1 MFNLLNNNY
10 IHRCK
15 NCAKLLGFINYICA
29 EIPIN
34 TMSKVS
40 IVEVKSSDELKKF
53 VKFPMELYKNNPYY
67 VPSFIKD
74 EINVWNP
81 KENPALSYS
90 EAKQYIAY
98 KDNKVVG
105 RIAAIINHKEEKE
118 LGIKKVRFGWID
130 FIDDTEVSKALIDT
144 VTQFAKSNNI
154 DTIEGP
160 MGFTNLDKAGMLTFG
175 FDKIAT
181 MIGIYNHE
189 YYHHHIENLGLVKEK
204 EWVEFE
210 MNFPKI
216 LPQKVE
222 KFSKL
227 IAEKYKLRVLK
238 FKNKE
243 EILPYINPMFELLD
257 ETYKHLST
265 YTPISAEQ
273 IKTYKDK
280 FFPLIAKNY
289 VICVVD
295 ENDQLVSFAITMPSY
310 SKALQKAKGKLLP
323 FGWWHFLQAEKK
335 NDRANFYLIG
345 IHPEYQRRGV
355 TAIIFKEIYERF
367 TSMGIEFAETNPEL
381 EENKSVQVLWQD
393 YNPVNH
399 KRRRT
404 YTLKF

>member
-1 MFNLLNNNY
+1 
-10 IHRCK
+10 
-15 NCAKLLGFINYICA
+15 
-29 EIPIN
+29 
-34 TMSKVS
+34 MSAVS
-40 IVEVKSSDELKKF
+40 ILEVKTSNELKQF

-74 EINVWNP
+74 EIKVWDP
-81 KENPALSYS
+81 KENPALHYS
-90 EAKQYIAY
+90 QAKQFLAKKEGKI
-98 KDNKVVG
+98 VG
-105 RIAAIINHKEEKE
+105 RIAVIINRKEEKE

-130 FIDDTEVSKALIDT
+130 FIDDREVSEALIQT
-144 VTQFAKSNNI
+144 AINYAKEHQINL
-154 DTIEGP
+154 IEGP

-175 FDKIAT
+175 FEKIAT

-189 YYHHHIENLGLVKEK
+189 YYPQHLESLGLVKEK

-216 LPQKVE
+216 LPPKVE

-227 IAEKYKLRVLK
+227 IAEKYNLRVLN
-238 FKNKE
+238 FKSKE
-243 EILPYINPMFELLD
+243 EILPYIKPMFKLLD

-265 YTPISAEQ
+265 YTPISEEQ
-273 IKTYKDK
+273 IKTYRDK

-295 ENDQLVSFAITMPSY
+295 EHNELVSFAVTMPSY
-310 SKALQKAKGKLLP
+310 SKALQKAKGKLWP

-355 TAIIFKEIYERF
+355 TAIIFKEIFVRF
-367 TSMGIEFAETNPEL
+367 NSMGIDFAETNPEL

-404 YTLKF
+404 YALKF